1 MNQMFR
7 NARQRLGISETLSG
21 KPLFVMNEI
30 FTTEKT
36 YIRNLQALKQVFQ
49 EPMQGKAIE
58 YLKIQIYKLC
68 VDFRQ
73 KLHLFVFKKSYISFE
88 AILTYDDG
96 FLQQKSIRL
105 IFQNL
110 GEITRLHEKMFS
122 EMKKC
127 ATNGQVSGSNIEPF
141 LLGKYSAEMLECYGP
156 YMRSFEKKT
165 EELLQLRKNEK
176 FSNFLVNQ
184 LGNPQCQGQPI
195 DALLIR
201 PIQRIPSLLLL
212 YKGFFSKKVLNS

>member
-1 MNQMFR
+1 
-7 NARQRLGISETLSG
+7 
-21 KPLFVMNEI
+21 
-30 FTTEKT
+30 
-36 YIRNLQALKQVFQ
+36 
-49 EPMQGKAIE
+49 
-58 YLKIQIYKLC
+58 
-68 VDFRQ
+68 
-73 KLHLFVFKKSYISFE
+73 
-88 AILTYDDG
+88 
-96 FLQQKSIRL
+96 
-105 IFQNL
+105 
-110 GEITRLHEKMFS
+110 
-122 EMKKC
+122 MKKC

-212 YKGFFSKKVLNS
+212 YKGFFSKKSFEFMRRFYYQTITVYFQTFSKRYRTLNRHMRRKFFSLFKN